1 MQDEAWKLLLEK
13 LDDYSRLLEKVRI
26 ADYVQLLER
35 PRRLLM
41 INFVAG
47 VARGL
52 GMAVGFTLI
61 GALAIYLLKALV
73 SLHLPVISNFIA
85 RIIIMVQ
92 EQYQLINL

>member
-1 MQDEAWKLLLEK
+1 MKDESWKLLLEK
-13 LDDYSRLLEKVRI
+13 LDDFSRLLEKMRI
-26 ADYVQLLER
+26 ADYVQLLEH

-61 GALAIYLLKALV
+61 GAIAIYCLRVLV
-73 SLHLPVISNFIA
+73 NLHLPVISNFIA

-92 EQYQLINL
+92 EQYQLINI